1 MQIQMNYYK
10 NIHSG
15 ETCSKGLEM
24 LNISS
29 IFGSISTVL
38 VSFGKKENMK
48 YLKSSLVGKL
58 PTGLKIAFK
67 INKAVKFRV
76 GI

>member
-1 MQIQMNYYK
+1 
-10 NIHSG
+10 
-15 ETCSKGLEM
+15 M

-38 VSFGKKENMK
+38 LLVSFEEKENMK
-48 YLKSSLVGKL
+48 YLKSSLGGKR

-67 INKAVKFRV
+67 INKAVKF
-76 GI
+76 